1 MFRLT
6 RTQNRGFSLR
16 CITYNMH
23 RLTNLIKLMMFST
36 NPIGYELRQNEV
48 MTTQRF
54 VEVDIYLVEQKID

>member
-23 RLTNLIKLMMFST
+23 RMTNLIKLMMFST
-36 NPIGYELRQNEV
+36 KPIEYELRQNEV
-48 MTTQRF
+48 MTTQICRGRHLF
-54 VEVDIYLVEQKID
+54 SRTKD